1 MFFASPSIFCQVQT
15 RLGRIIH
22 LQEITNFIVMGRLD
36 MVEFPLLGF
45 LDILEQASC
54 RYSLQMSQVSP

>member
-1 MFFASPSIFCQVQT
+1 MLFACSCIFCQVQT

-22 LQEITNFIVMGRLD
+22 LQEITDFIVMGRLD

-45 LDILEQASC
+45 LDVLEQASSC
-54 RYSLQMSQVSP
+54 YSLQMSQVSP